1 MMTVKGLI
9 DEDFVQYKKPSMFI
23 GFPTCSWK
31 CEKECGQ
38 RVCQNSTLAKSP
50 DIHIDIID
58 MIDRYIKNPITE
70 AVVIGGLEPI
80 DSFDQLES
88 FIKEFRGHSNDDVV
102 IYTGFYPYE
111 IQNQIAILKQ
121 YKNIIIKF
129 GRYIPGQERH
139 YDEVLGV
146 YLASDNQY
154 AEKVS

>member
-50 DIHIDIID
+50 DIHIDNIN

-80 DSFDQLES
+80 DSFDQLAS
-88 FIKEFRGHSNDDVV
+88 FIKEFREYSNDDIV

-111 IQNQIAILKQ
+111 ITNQIAILKQ

-129 GRYIPGQERH
+129 GRYIPGQEKH